1 MPPSHPLI
9 TLLTDFGDRDW
20 FVASM
25 KGAILSTHPDARI
38 VDLSHQIAPHRID
51 EASYFLK
58 SCYREFPEGTI
69 HVVVVD
75 PGVGSTRRAIAVKS
89 VRYFFLAP
97 DNGVLTHIFNDEQPV
112 EVREIDQLKF
122 RRESPGSTFDGR
134 DLFASA
140 AARLAQHEPFESY
153 GPVIENYR
161 MISIP
166 QPRWEHTAVVGE
178 IVYVDRFGNLI
189 SNLTQQHLEE
199 ARSVAMGQQ
208 LSIRIGERIIE
219 WLVSSYS
226 EGMAEKPSA
235 LINSDGKL
243 EVFLKEASAADLL
256 QIKRGGRIEVS
267 RDLSFEPRLT
277 ILGRST

>member
-1 MPPSHPLI
+1 VPHPLRLI

-25 KGAILSTHPDARI
+25 KGVILSIHPDARI

-75 PGVGSTRRAIAVKS
+75 PGVGSARRAIAVKS
-89 VRYFFLAP
+89 ARYFFLAP
-97 DNGVLTHIFNDEQPV
+97 DNGVLTHIFDDELPV
-112 EVREIDQLKF
+112 EVREIDQRKF
-122 RRESPGSTFDGR
+122 RRESPGKTFDGR
-134 DLFASA
+134 DLFAPA
-140 AARLAQHEPFESY
+140 AALLAKHESFKSYGLVIEDYRTLPLAQPH
-153 GPVIENYR
+153 
-161 MISIP
+161 
-166 QPRWEHTAVVGE
+166 WEQMVLVGE

-189 SNLTQQHLEE
+189 SNLTAAHLEE
-199 ARSVAMGQQ
+199 VRLTTKRRQP
-208 LSIRIGERIIE
+208 LIRIGERIIE
-219 WLVSSYS
+219 GLVNCYS

-243 EVFLKEASAADLL
+243 EVLLKEASAADLL
-256 QIKRGGRIEVS
+256 QVGRGERIEVS
-267 RDLSFEPRLT
+267 
-277 ILGRST
+277 